1 MEKDIETAVKV
12 LKTGGIVVF
21 PTDTAFGIGCRV
33 DDNRAVARLFQIRNR
48 PPDMATPVLVDT
60 VKMAQDLLQPIP
72 QEVVDQLIEPYWPGA
87 LTIVL
92 QSRIDKVPEL
102 VRGGGATLGVRIP
115 DHRVARRIIRGV
127 GVGVLGPSANFHE
140 GKTPYLF
147 EDLDRKLTNLVDFV
161 LPGECTL
168 KQASTV
174 IDCSAK
180 PWRVLRQGAVRIMEK
195 KNNIILCIDTS
206 SNKEIIVKLDLGG
219 TKDELR
225 REIGQQKAQVVLPM
239 IDEIL
244 GKHHLTI
251 RDISEIRVGTGPG
264 SFTGLRVGIS
274 IANAIV
280 YALRIPV
287 NGKIVGEF
295 VDVSYP

>member
-33 DDNRAVARLFQIRNR
+33 DDNRAVERLFQIRNR

-72 QEVVDQLIEPYWPGA
+72 QEVVDQLMEPYWPGA

-92 QSRIDKVPEL
+92 QSRIDRVPEL

-115 DHRVARRIIRGV
+115 DHRAARKLIRGV
-127 GVGVLGPSANFHE
+127 GVGVLGPSANFH
-140 GKTPYLF
+140 GKKTPYLL

-168 KQASTV
+168 KQASTASNAVSTV

-180 PWRVLRQGAVRIMEK
+180 PWRVLRQGAVKI
-195 KNNIILCIDTS
+195 KNL
-206 SNKEIIVKLDLGG
+206 
-219 TKDELR
+219 
-225 REIGQQKAQVVLPM
+225 
-239 IDEIL
+239 
-244 GKHHLTI
+244 
-251 RDISEIRVGTGPG
+251 
-264 SFTGLRVGIS
+264 
-274 IANAIV
+274 
-280 YALRIPV
+280 AL
-287 NGKIVGEF
+287 
-295 VDVSYP
+295 